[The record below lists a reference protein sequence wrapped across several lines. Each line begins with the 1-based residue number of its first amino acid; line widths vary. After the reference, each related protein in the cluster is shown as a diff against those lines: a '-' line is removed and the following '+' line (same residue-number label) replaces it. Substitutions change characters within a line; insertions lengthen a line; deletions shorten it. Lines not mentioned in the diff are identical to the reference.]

1 MDMNKKG
8 QLGAIE
14 MKFFLIGLLIGMVIA
29 VTLVVLSSKG
39 ILPFTIPW
47 VC

>member
-1 MDMNKKG
+1 MNKKG

-14 MKFFLIGLLIGMVIA
+14 MKFFFIGLLIGVI
-29 VTLVVLSSKG
+29 VTITLMILSSYN

-47 VC
+47 VCG